1 MKKRN
6 MLITLMVLAGLSFSV
21 AGCGSRDDE
30 GRADGSIA
38 VKTAPVVRR
47 DLALPIHASGKL
59 SSVSEIRLSFKI
71 GGIVDAIY
79 ADEGEQVS
87 HGETLASLKLDE
99 IDAQVT
105 RALSG
110 YEKAERD
117 YERAKRLYADSVA
130 TLEQVQDAETGFE
143 VAGSALKV
151 PRFNR
156 DHSTIRAPADGR
168 ILRRFAEANELVGAG
183 TPIFLFGTAGN
194 GWTVRVGVVDRDV
207 IRIQIGDSASV
218 SFDAYPG
225 REFAALI
232 TEVAE
237 TADPLSGV
245 YEVELLI
252 ADAGPK
258 LVSGFVAKV
267 DILPADRRS
276 FFVVPIEALV
286 EADGNRGFVYEPS
299 ESQDR
304 VVKVP
309 VTVGYVY
316 DGMVAVE
323 TGLEGVGEV
332 VTQGAVYLTED
343 ATIRIVD

>member
-1 MKKRN
+1 MMKRN

-21 AGCGSRDDE
+21 AGCGSREDE
-30 GRADGSIA
+30 GRADGSIT

-47 DLALPIHASGKL
+47 DLALPVHTSGKL
-59 SSVSEIRLSFKI
+59 SSVSEMKLSFKV
-71 GGIVDAIY
+71 GGIVDAVY
-79 ADEGEQVS
+79 ADEGEEVSSGQV
-87 HGETLASLKLDE
+87 LASLKLDE

-143 VAGSALKV
+143 IAESTLKV
-151 PRFNR
+151 ARFNR
-156 DHSTIRAPADGR
+156 DHSTIRAPADGKV
-168 ILRRFAEANELVGAG
+168 LKRFGEANELVGAG
-183 TPIFLFGTAGN
+183 TPIFLFGTTGN
-194 GWTVRVGVVDRDV
+194 GWTVRVGVSDRDI
-207 IRIQIGDSASV
+207 IRIQIGDSATV
-218 SFDAYPG
+218 SFDAYPD
-225 REFAALI
+225 REFAARV

-245 YEVELLI
+245 YEVELVI
-252 ADAGPK
+252 RDVVTK

-267 DILPADRRS
+267 DIFAADERS

-286 EADGNRGFVYEPS
+286 EADANRGFVYAPS
-299 ESQDR
+299 GSQDR
-304 VVKVP
+304 VAKIS

-323 TGLEGVGEV
+323 AGLEGVAEV
-332 VTQGAVYLTED
+332 VTQGAVYLTEES
-343 ATIRIVD
+343 TIRIVD